1 MMARPKIT
9 MEKQIRN
16 TQIYRDILHSI
27 GGKCDDTVSVYVG
40 GKFFAHYS
48 RAVGMEVFDDIH
60 GKSVDVVDDS
70 TGEILKHKEA

>member
-1 MMARPKIT
+1 MARPKIT

-16 TQIYRDILHSI
+16 TEIYNSILKSI
-27 GGKCDDTVSVYVG
+27 GGKCTDTASVYVN

-48 RAVGMEVFDDIH
+48 REVAMEVFDDI
-60 GKSVDVVDDS
+60 KEKTVDVVSDA

>member
-1 MMARPKIT
+1 MARQKIT

-16 TQIYRDILHSI
+16 TQIYRDILKAI
-27 GGKCDDTVSVYVG
+27 GGKCDDTVSIYVN

-48 RAVGMEVFDDIH
+48 RIVGYDVFDDIK
-60 GKSVDVVDDS
+60 GKMVDLVDDS